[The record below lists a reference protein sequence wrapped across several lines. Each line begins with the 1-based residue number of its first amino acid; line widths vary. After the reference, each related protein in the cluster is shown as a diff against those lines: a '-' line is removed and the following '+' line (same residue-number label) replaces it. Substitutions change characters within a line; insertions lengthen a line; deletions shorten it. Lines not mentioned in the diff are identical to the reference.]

1 MFSLFFSLIPNCRFS
16 YKVNDTLGRTVPVQI
31 AEKGDGVKQV
41 YYTPANAKPHT
52 VEVNFG
58 GVAAPNSPFRVYVS
72 APLDP
77 TKVQVF
83 GPFVDSPDL
92 KPNSP
97 THFIVD
103 AR

>member
-1 MFSLFFSLIPNCRFS
+1 M
-16 YKVNDTLGRTVPVQI
+16 QI
-31 AEKGDGVKQV
+31 AEKPDGVKQV

-58 GVAAPNSPFRVYVS
+58 GVATPNSPFRVFVS
-72 APLDP
+72 APLNP
-77 TKVQVF
+77 NKVQVF
-83 GPFVDSPDL
+83 GPWADNPDL
-92 KPNSP
+92 KPNAP